1 MKKQLTFSESQDLLC
16 RYNIPVI
23 LSRVFKTEKV
33 GQSLFSKMEK
43 PVVLKLVS
51 PQISHRTERG
61 LVCLNIEKRVE
72 FQKAYRGLK
81 EIAEKEKIAGDFL
94 LQNMQTGIE
103 LGIGAKRDIQFG
115 PVIMFG
121 LGGIFIE
128 VMKDV
133 SFRIAPFSRREA
145 RSMIEEIKG
154 YPLLKGFRGG
164 FSVKLEKLEKI
175 LVGLSSLMIENPAI
189 QEMDLNP
196 VIAQGTRVEAV
207 DVKIIV
213 NDEKS

>member
-1 MKKQLTFSESQDLLC
+1 M
-16 RYNIPVI
+16 R
-23 LSRVFKTEKV
+23 
-33 GQSLFSKMEK
+33 
-43 PVVLKLVS
+43 
-51 PQISHRTERG
+51 
-61 LVCLNIEKRVE
+61 
-72 FQKAYRGLK
+72 
-81 EIAEKEKIAGDFL
+81 
-94 LQNMQTGIE
+94 TGIE

-145 RSMIEEIKG
+145 LSMIKEIKG

>member
-23 LSRVFKTEKV
+23 PSRIFKTEKV

-61 LVCLNIEKRVE
+61 LVCLNIEKKAE
-72 FQKAYRGLK
+72 FQEAYRELK
-81 EIAEKEKIAGDFL
+81 QIAEKEKIAGDFL
-94 LQNMQTGIE
+94 LQEMRTGIE

-145 RSMIEEIKG
+145 LSMIKEIKG